1 MSSNLKAN
9 TKTTC
14 FKLAR
19 RFKTATLVC
28 EKQLQNSFH
37 VNKFNC
43 YKKKEEKQL
52 FSKLRLIFI

>member
-1 MSSNLKAN
+1 MSPNLKAN

-28 EKQLQNSFH
+28 EKQLQNSFN

-43 YKKKEEKQL
+43 YKRKRGKTTFEL
-52 FSKLRLIFI
+52 WLVFI